1 MDTIEL
7 FQRLSLALAIGL
19 LIGLERGWQA
29 RLEAE
34 GERSAGLRTLA
45 LLALLGGI
53 CGALSANL
61 ANGAGLWLGLSF
73 MVAGATIVL
82 FRYRETGVEGT
93 LGATTAIAGLLAFAL
108 GAFALVGDKAAAA
121 ASGVAVAGLLALK
134 GALHAMV
141 RRLTWPELRSVLMLS
156 AMSVILL
163 PVLPNRPIDPLGA
176 INPFEIWLLTVLIG
190 LISFTGYVAIK
201 LTGAKRGIV
210 ITGLAGGLASST
222 AATLTLAR
230 LAEGHPE
237 RSALMAGGALIAGAT
252 MMLRVGAIA
261 GALRPS
267 LLSLLL
273 PPLAI
278 AAAVTIIV
286 ALLLVLR
293 GSPESGSDEDTE
305 IAIGNPLDLSA
316 ALKFGALLTVI
327 GVVAHV
333 ATRFAGNAGAYLLAA
348 LSGIADV
355 DAITL
360 SMIRLAEEGLDAGV
374 VARAILIAA
383 AVNTISKVVIGWMAG
398 GAALGRWM
406 TVVSVAAMLAGL
418 GAYALGPV
426 PVEELLGK
434 LKALESGAAN

>member
-1 MDTIEL
+1 
-7 FQRLSLALAIGL
+7 
-19 LIGLERGWQA
+19 
-29 RLEAE
+29 
-34 GERSAGLRTLA
+34 
-45 LLALLGGI
+45 
-53 CGALSANL
+53 
-61 ANGAGLWLGLSF
+61 
-73 MVAGATIVL
+73 
-82 FRYRETGVEGT
+82 
-93 LGATTAIAGLLAFAL
+93 LLAFAL
-108 GAFALVGDKAAAA
+108 GVFAVVGDKAAAA

-141 RRLTWPELRSVLMLS
+141 RRLTWPELRSVLMLL

-163 PVLPNRPIDPLGA
+163 PVLPNQPIDPLGA

-190 LISFTGYVAIK
+190 LISFAGYVAIK
-201 LTGAKRGIV
+201 LTGAKRGII

-222 AATLTLAR
+222 AATLTLAK
-230 LAEGHPE
+230 LARGHPE

-252 MMLRVGAIA
+252 MMLRVAAIA

-273 PPLAI
+273 PPLAV

-286 ALLLVLR
+286 ALLLVVR
-293 GSPESGSDEDTE
+293 GSPGSGSNEDTE
-305 IAIGNPLDLSA
+305 IAIGNPLDLGA

-333 ATRFAGNAGAYLLAA
+333 ATRFAGSAGAYLLAA

-360 SMIRLAEEGLDAGV
+360 SMARLAEEGLDAGV

-383 AVNTISKVVIGWMAG
+383 GVNTISKVVIGWMAG

-406 TVVSVAAMLAGL
+406 TVVSVAAILAGF

-426 PVEELLGK
+426 PMEDLLGK
-434 LKALESGAAN
+434 LNALEGAVAK

>member
-1 MDTIEL
+1 MDTVEL

-53 CGALSANL
+53 CGALSISL
-61 ANGAGLWLGLSF
+61 ANGAGVWLGLSF
-73 MVAGATIVL
+73 VVAGGTIVL

-108 GAFALVGDKAAAA
+108 GAFAVVGDKAAAA

-156 AMSVILL
+156 AMSIILL

-176 INPFEIWLLTVLIG
+176 INPFQIWLLTVLIG
-190 LISFTGYVAIK
+190 LISFAGYVAIK
-201 LTGAKRGIV
+201 LTGARRGIV

-222 AATLTLAR
+222 AATLTLAKLSR
-230 LAEGHPE
+230 GHPE

-267 LLSLLL
+267 LLPLLL
-273 PPLAI
+273 PPLAV
-278 AAAVTIIV
+278 AAAVTIMV

-293 GSPESGSDEDTE
+293 GNPESGDEETE

-316 ALKFGALLTVI
+316 AIKFGALLTVI
-327 GVVAHV
+327 GIVAHI
-333 ATRFAGNAGAYLLAA
+333 ATRFAGSAGAYLLAA
-348 LSGIADV
+348 ISGIADV

-360 SMIRLAEEGLDAGV
+360 SMTRLAEEGLDGGV

-406 TVVSVAAMLAGL
+406 TVVSIAAILAGL

-426 PVEELLGK
+426 PIEEMLGK
-434 LKALESGAAN
+434 LKTLESGAAK